1 MNFLLSKALAG
12 LLHLDPEW
20 FLGPHTIRYL
30 FNDGCNNGE
39 NSFIIKP

>member
-1 MNFLLSKALAG
+1 MSFLLCKAFVG
-12 LLHLDPEW
+12 LPHREPEW
-20 FLGPHTIRYL
+20 FLGQHIIRYL